1 MKTIKG
7 YNSNINEGIL
17 SSTKS
22 GKSSTIEE
30 FLKTMFYNER
40 YYEKVQNE
48 IDTYNIKYDF
58 DFTKIDMVP
67 FWIKECKSLKF
78 DNCRFSEY
86 VLPEKAD
93 VMTFNNCQHLSKIK
107 TSKKA
112 ATTTIDE
119 LILQD
124 CADID
129 FTELENISV
138 KQVKI
143 IDCEITTLKGLKG
156 ITSKLIIK
164 NCKKLK
170 TYDLDCP
177 NIKNIVLYRTPIK
190 SFAKPISALDV
201 SLINLRKVKNLEVL
215 IGNVEDL
222 RIEDCKELETLKIYG
237 NPTDT
242 TVIIDCETLK
252 SLNTQDCK
260 SSLSLV
266 NLPAIEDYV
275 LPSRITGSCIFDE
288 VKTVPEVNCKKK
300 IIR

>member
-7 YNSNINEGIL
+7 YNTNINEGIL

-22 GKSSTIEE
+22 GKSSTIDD
-30 FLKTMFYNER
+30 FLKTIFYNER
-40 YYEKVQNE
+40 WYEKVQNE
-48 IDTYNIKYDF
+48 IDVYNIKYDYE
-58 DFTKIDMVP
+58 FTKIDMIP

-86 VLPEKAD
+86 VLPEVAD
-93 VMTFNNCQHLSKIK
+93 VLTFSNCTNLTKIK

-112 ATTTIDE
+112 SITRISE
-119 LILQD
+119 LVLQD

-129 FTELENISV
+129 FTELEYITI

-143 IDCEITTLKGLKG
+143 INCDITSLKGLKG

-164 NCKKLK
+164 NCKQLK

-190 SFAKPISALDV
+190 SFVKPISALDV

-215 IGNVEDL
+215 IDNVEDL

-242 TVIIDCETLK
+242 TVIIDCEVLK

-260 SSLSLV
+260 SSLSLI
-266 NLPAIEDYV
+266 NLPAIEDYI
-275 LPSRITGSCIFDE
+275 LPPRITGACIFDE
-288 VKTVPEVNCKKK
+288 VKTIPEVNCKKK

>member
-7 YNSNINEGIL
+7 YNININEGIL

-30 FLKTMFYNER
+30 FLSTMFYNER

-48 IDTYNIKYDF
+48 TDAYNIKYDF
-58 DFTKIDMVP
+58 DFIKIDMVP

-86 VLPEKAD
+86 VLPEKAE
-93 VMTFNNCQHLSKIK
+93 VLTFNNCQHLSKIK
-107 TSKKA
+107 TNKKS

-170 TYDLDCP
+170 TFDLDCP
-177 NIKNIVLYRTPIK
+177 NIKYICLYRTPIK
-190 SFAKPISALDV
+190 SFVKPISALDV

-222 RIEDCKELETLKIYG
+222 RIEECKELETLKISG

-260 SSLSLV
+260 SSLSLI
-266 NLPAIEDYV
+266 NLPAIENYE
-275 LPSRITGSCIFDE
+275 LPARITGACIFDE
-288 VKTVPEVNCKKK
+288 VKTVPEVNCKRKV
-300 IIR
+300 IR

>member
-48 IDTYNIKYDF
+48 IDAYNIKYDF

-86 VLPEKAD
+86 VLPEKAE
-93 VMTFNNCQHLSKIK
+93 VLTFNNCQHLSKIK

-112 ATTTIDE
+112 STTTINE
-119 LILQD
+119 LILKG

-129 FTELENISV
+129 FSELEI
-138 KQVKI
+138 
-143 IDCEITTLKGLKG
+143 
-156 ITSKLIIK
+156 
-164 NCKKLK
+164 
-170 TYDLDCP
+170 
-177 NIKNIVLYRTPIK
+177 
-190 SFAKPISALDV
+190 
-201 SLINLRKVKNLEVL
+201 
-215 IGNVEDL
+215 
-222 RIEDCKELETLKIYG
+222 
-237 NPTDT
+237 
-242 TVIIDCETLK
+242 
-252 SLNTQDCK
+252 
-260 SSLSLV
+260 
-266 NLPAIEDYV
+266 
-275 LPSRITGSCIFDE
+275 
-288 VKTVPEVNCKKK
+288 
-300 IIR
+300 

>member
-7 YNSNINEGIL
+7 YNLKINEGIL

-48 IDTYNIKYDF
+48 IDVYNIKYDY
-58 DFTKIDMVP
+58 DFTKIDMIP
-67 FWIKECKSLKF
+67 FWVKECKSLKF

-86 VLPEKAD
+86 VLPEKAE
-93 VMTFNNCQHLSKIK
+93 VLTFNNCQHLSKIK

-119 LILQD
+119 LVLQD
-124 CADID
+124 CPNID
-129 FTELENISV
+129 FTELENITV

-170 TYDLDCP
+170 TYDLECP

-190 SFAKPISALDV
+190 SFVKPISALDV
-201 SLINLRKVKNLEVL
+201 SLINLRKVKDLEVL
-215 IGNVEDL
+215 IDNVEDL
-222 RIEDCKELETLKIYG
+222 RIEDCKDLETLKISG

-242 TVIIDCETLK
+242 TVIIDCEVLK
-252 SLNTQDCK
+252 SLNIKDCK
-260 SSLSLV
+260 TSLSLV
-266 NLPAIEDYV
+266 NLPALENYE
-275 LPSRITGSCIFDE
+275 LPPRITGACIFDE

>member
-7 YNSNINEGIL
+7 YNTNINEGIL

-22 GKSSTIEE
+22 GKSSAIED

-40 YYEKVQNE
+40 CYEKVQNE
-48 IDTYNIKYDF
+48 IDVYNIKYDF

-93 VMTFNNCQHLSKIK
+93 VLTFNNCQHLSKIK
-107 TSKKA
+107 TSKKT

-119 LILQD
+119 LILQG
-124 CADID
+124 CANID
-129 FTELENISV
+129 FTELENINV
-138 KQVKI
+138 RQVKI
-143 IDCEITTLKGLKG
+143 IDCEITSLKGLKG

-170 TYDLDCP
+170 AYDLDYP
-177 NIKNIVLYRTPIK
+177 NIKNILIYRTPIK
-190 SFAKPISALDV
+190 SFEKPISAIDV
-201 SLINLRKVKNLEVL
+201 SLTNIGKVKNLEVQ
-215 IGNVEDL
+215 IGVVEDL
-222 RIEDCKELETLKIYG
+222 RIEDCKELEILKIKG

-242 TVIIDCETLK
+242 TVINNCE
-252 SLNTQDCK
+252 SLTSLEITDCK

-266 NLPAIEDYV
+266 NLPSIENYE
-275 LPSRITGSCIFDE
+275 LPPRITGACIFDE

>member
-7 YNSNINEGIL
+7 YNININEGIL

-40 YYEKVQNE
+40 WYEKVQNE
-48 IDTYNIKYDF
+48 TDTYNINYDF

-86 VLPEKAD
+86 VLPEKAE
-93 VMTFNNCQHLSKIK
+93 VLTFNNCQHLSKIK
-107 TSKKA
+107 TNKKA
-112 ATTTIDE
+112 ATTTINE

-129 FTELENISV
+129 FTELENITV

-190 SFAKPISALDV
+190 SFVKPISAIDV

-222 RIEDCKELETLKIYG
+222 RIEDCKELETLKIYANSTIYCVDG
-237 NPTDT
+237 IEIPISHALTLDR
-242 TVIIDCETLK
+242 VIPSCFARSAWVMPFCSRRYFTLSATIQ
-252 SLNTQDCK
+252 SLLIGIVK
-260 SSLSLV
+260 SSV
-266 NLPAIEDYV
+266 
-275 LPSRITGSCIFDE
+275 
-288 VKTVPEVNCKKK
+288 
-300 IIR
+300 

>member
-22 GKSSTIEE
+22 GKSSTIDD

-48 IDTYNIKYDF
+48 IDVYNIKYDF

-93 VMTFNNCQHLSKIK
+93 VLTFNNCQHLSKIK

-112 ATTTIDE
+112 ATTTINE

-129 FTELENISV
+129 FTELENITV

-170 TYDLDCP
+170 TFDLDCP

-190 SFAKPISALDV
+190 SFVKPISALDV

-215 IGNVEDL
+215 IDNVEDL

-242 TVIIDCETLK
+242 TVIIDCDALK

-266 NLPAIEDYV
+266 NLPAIDDYV
-275 LPSRITGSCIFDE
+275 LPSRITGACIFDE
-288 VKTVPEVNCKKK
+288 VKTIPEVNCKKK

>member
-48 IDTYNIKYDF
+48 IDAYNIKYDF
-58 DFTKIDMVP
+58 GFTKIDMVP

-78 DNCRFSEY
+78 DSCRFSEY

-93 VMTFNNCQHLSKIK
+93 VLTFNNCQHLSKIK

-112 ATTTIDE
+112 ATTTINE

-124 CADID
+124 CANID
-129 FTELENISV
+129 FTELENITV

-156 ITSKLIIK
+156 ITSKLVIK

-177 NIKNIVLYRTPIK
+177 NIKNIILTNTPIK
-190 SFAKPISALDV
+190 TFDTPISGIDV
-201 SLINLRKVKNLEVL
+201 TIRVLYKIKNAEIKVGV
-215 IGNVEDL
+215 IEDL
-222 RIEDCKELETLKIYG
+222 KIENCNDLI
-237 NPTDT
+237 
-242 TVIIDCETLK
+242 
-252 SLNTQDCK
+252 SLNITGEMIDTLVIQNCSRLESIKTTDCK
-260 SSLSLV
+260 SSISFV
-266 NLPAIEDYV
+266 NLPAITEYE
-275 LPSRITGSCIFDE
+275 LPPRITGACIFDE

>member
-7 YNSNINEGIL
+7 YNLNINEGIL
-17 SSTKS
+17 SSTNS
-22 GKSSTIEE
+22 GKSSAIEE
-30 FLKTMFYNER
+30 FLKTMFFNER

-48 IDTYNIKYDF
+48 NDAYKINYDF

-86 VLPEKAD
+86 VLPEKAN
-93 VMTFNNCQHLSKIK
+93 VLTFNNCQHLSKIK
-107 TSKKA
+107 TSKKGE
-112 ATTTIDE
+112 TSTIDE
-119 LILQD
+119 LVLQD

-143 IDCEITTLKGLKG
+143 IDCEITSLKGLKG

-170 TYDLDCP
+170 AYHLDCP
-177 NIKNIVLYRTPIK
+177 NIKNIVLYSTPIK
-190 SFAKPISALDV
+190 SFDTPISALDV

-242 TVIIDCETLK
+242 TVINDCESLK
-252 SLNTQDCK
+252 SLSIQDCK
-260 SSLSLV
+260 SSLSLI
-266 NLPAIEDYV
+266 NLPAIEEYE
-275 LPSRITGSCIFDE
+275 LPARITGACIFDE
-288 VKTVPEVNCKKK
+288 VKTVPEVNCKRK